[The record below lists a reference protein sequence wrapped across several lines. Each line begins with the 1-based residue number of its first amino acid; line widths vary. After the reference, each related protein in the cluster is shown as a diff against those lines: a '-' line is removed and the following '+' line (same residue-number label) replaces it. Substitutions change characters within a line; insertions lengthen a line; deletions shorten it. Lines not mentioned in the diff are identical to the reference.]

1 MALEKTRESGDFKLQ
16 GTPQRTFP
24 PCGNVLETGFMS
36 INILH
41 SDSAAQM
48 LKTSSPTCCFN
59 LELRS
64 QFFTSF
70 SYFAV
75 TASSG
80 RILGKARCKCVKYA
94 VLVDTNCQPGITI
107 YSDCQTPA
115 LPRGTAGTVS
125 TYLYGCGPIPPHTAL
140 RSTGIPTGENTMM
153 VSFNFKDAIVAGGQF
168 TIYVD
173 R

>member
-1 MALEKTRESGDFKLQ
+1 
-16 GTPQRTFP
+16 
-24 PCGNVLETGFMS
+24 
-36 INILH
+36 
-41 SDSAAQM
+41 M
-48 LKTSSPTCCFN
+48 LKTSPPTCCFN
-59 LELRS
+59 LGLRS
-64 QFFTSF
+64 QFFASF

-75 TASSG
+75 TAASG
-80 RILGKARCKCVKYA
+80 RILGKARFKHVKYA

-115 LPRGTAGTVS
+115 LPRGIAGKYGQHVSVRMRTDSTAHS
-125 TYLYGCGPIPPHTAL
+125 APINWNSN
-140 RSTGIPTGENTMM
+140 RRTMM